1 MQVLEL
7 FCLHNVHAEYQ
18 YYASVNSGGRR
29 MFGCQPNIISPDKD
43 IKAVLECLGSDSSKL
58 TNCGIYYARQMYF
71 KAGKI
76 PSRSDL
82 HKVLGTENRNLHYK
96 AFYSDT
102 AQPILTTVAE
112 SFKSFVG
119 LLKGIKGGS
128 MTQKPRLPNYRQ
140 GGMGLVTY
148 TGRSVK
154 PKNGRLKFMLGSQL
168 KAWFGLDAFIYQS
181 RLT

>member
-1 MQVLEL
+1 
-7 FCLHNVHAEYQ
+7 
-18 YYASVNSGGRR
+18 

-43 IKAVLECLGSDSSKL
+43 LKTVLECLGSESSKL

-76 PSRSDL
+76 PSRSEL

-102 AQPILTTVAE
+102 AQQIITTVAE

-119 LLKGIKGGS
+119 LLKGI
-128 MTQKPRLPNYRQ
+128 
-140 GGMGLVTY
+140 
-148 TGRSVK
+148 
-154 PKNGRLKFMLGSQL
+154 
-168 KAWFGLDAFIYQS
+168 
-181 RLT
+181 

>member
-1 MQVLEL
+1 
-7 FCLHNVHAEYQ
+7 
-18 YYASVNSGGRR
+18 

-43 IKAVLECLGSDSSKL
+43 LKVVLQFLASESSKL
-58 TNCGIYYARQMYF
+58 TNCDIYYARQMYF

-82 HKVLGTENRNLHYK
+82 HKVLGTENRHLHYK

-102 AQPILTTVAE
+102 AQQIITTIAV

-119 LLKGIKGGS
+119 WLKSFKEGAL
-128 MTQKPRLPNYRQ
+128 TQRPKLPNYRQ
-140 GGMGLVTY
+140 GGMALVTY

-154 PKNGRLKFMLGSQL
+154 PKNWLLK
-168 KAWFGLDAFIYQS
+168 
-181 RLT
+181 

>member
-1 MQVLEL
+1 MQVLDI

-18 YYASVNSGGRR
+18 YYASVNSGDRR

-43 IKAVLECLGSDSSKL
+43 LKAVLECLGSESSKL

-102 AQPILTTVAE
+102 AQQIITTVAE

-119 LLKGIKGGS
+119 LLKGIKEGAV
-128 MTQKPRLPNYRQ
+128 TQRPRLPNYRQ
-140 GGMGLVTY
+140 GGMALVTY

-154 PKNGRLKFMLGSQL
+154 QKNGLLK
-168 KAWFGLDAFIYQS
+168 
-181 RLT
+181 

>member
-1 MQVLEL
+1 LHSEIDLLSAADKLQPHRQFSSNSQTPFRPGMQVLEL

-18 YYASVNSGGRR
+18 YYARVNSGDRR
-29 MFGCQPNIISPDKD
+29 MFGCQPNIISPDKEL
-43 IKAVLECLGSDSSKL
+43 KTVLECLGSESSKL

-76 PSRSDL
+76 PSRSEL

-102 AQPILTTVAE
+102 AQQIITTVAE

-119 LLKGIKGGS
+119 LLKGI
-128 MTQKPRLPNYRQ
+128 
-140 GGMGLVTY
+140 
-148 TGRSVK
+148 
-154 PKNGRLKFMLGSQL
+154 
-168 KAWFGLDAFIYQS
+168 
-181 RLT
+181 